1 MTDKKRKLVIFLA
14 DLTHTGSGIAT
25 ESIPLNIGLIASYAL
40 KKFNTDIQVKLFKY
54 PDALLNALQH
64 EKYDIL
70 SCSTYIWNNN
80 LSEWAC
86 EIAKKYNPDVVTVR
100 GGWNFPLDEKQQED
114 YLRKHKYT
122 DIFCIHE
129 GEIAFSNIIERLLNI
144 ENIKQWDTYPLGGC
158 VFLDSKKKKFI
169 KGPVLPQIENL
180 DEIPSPYTSGLLD
193 QFFDGNLTPIIE
205 TTRGCPFTC
214 NYCNSSNDYYSKVRM
229 FSSGYIV
236 KEINYIAKKNATTGV
251 RNLIIAD
258 SNFGMYPRDKE
269 IVNAIKE
276 AQDRYQWPLGIM
288 ATTGKN
294 AVKRI
299 VEATDVFDNA
309 MTISMS
315 VQSMNPDTLKTIKRD
330 NIKLEMY
337 EEISSALI
345 KRGKFPMAEVI
356 VPLPCE
362 TISSYMDGIEKLINM
377 GAKKIT
383 SYTLQLNN
391 GTIYKNKDYRKKYG
405 YEGRFRLIPND
416 FGVYCGKKVFDYEE
430 VAVFNNSLN
439 FNDYLKIRKF
449 AFIIELT
456 FNNSIFQELLKLLN
470 ELNVNNY
477 DFIKYI
483 LKCLENAPNEIK
495 EVFDSFES
503 ETKSEL
509 FKNEDTIISYYSDE
523 KNYQMLKRGEIG
535 GNVIFRN
542 KGMMFG
548 NVLHVWID
556 YVFDCAL
563 GILNVA
569 EGNTDEKIK
578 ALNAIKSFTSSKLEG
593 LFSSELTFVDI
604 YLNSEYD
611 ILMWLKNE
619 KGLKLKSFKIKEKS
633 LTYRFYF
640 NEIQKFERN
649 DLFSRYDCDSSG
661 VAKIMARVPSLER
674 IFRSTEYF
682 KEEVCK

>member
-1 MTDKKRKLVIFLA
+1 
-14 DLTHTGSGIAT
+14 
-25 ESIPLNIGLIASYAL
+25 
-40 KKFNTDIQVKLFKY
+40 
-54 PDALLNALQH
+54 
-64 EKYDIL
+64 
-70 SCSTYIWNNN
+70 
-80 LSEWAC
+80 
-86 EIAKKYNPDVVTVR
+86 
-100 GGWNFPLDEKQQED
+100 
-114 YLRKHKYT
+114 
-122 DIFCIHE
+122 
-129 GEIAFSNIIERLLNI
+129 
-144 ENIKQWDTYPLGGC
+144 
-158 VFLDSKKKKFI
+158 
-169 KGPVLPQIENL
+169 
-180 DEIPSPYTSGLLD
+180 
-193 QFFDGNLTPIIE
+193 
-205 TTRGCPFTC
+205 
-214 NYCNSSNDYYSKVRM
+214 
-229 FSSGYIV
+229 
-236 KEINYIAKKNATTGV
+236 
-251 RNLIIAD
+251 
-258 SNFGMYPRDKE
+258 
-269 IVNAIKE
+269 
-276 AQDRYQWPLGIM
+276 
-288 ATTGKN
+288 
-294 AVKRI
+294 
-299 VEATDVFDNA
+299 
-309 MTISMS
+309 
-315 VQSMNPDTLKTIKRD
+315 
-330 NIKLEMY
+330 
-337 EEISSALI
+337 
-345 KRGKFPMAEVI
+345 
-356 VPLPCE
+356 
-362 TISSYMDGIEKLINM
+362 
-377 GAKKIT
+377 
-383 SYTLQLNN
+383 
-391 GTIYKNKDYRKKYG
+391 
-405 YEGRFRLIPND
+405 
-416 FGVYCGKKVFDYEE
+416 
-430 VAVFNNSLN
+430 
-439 FNDYLKIRKF
+439 
-449 AFIIELT
+449 
-456 FNNSIFQELLKLLN
+456 
-470 ELNVNNY
+470 LNVNNY